1 MNSLKSRYDR
11 CQGDVAVLEG
21 ETWGGEARSLIRTRQ
36 AFILGA
42 VEWQTKAKSFRR
54 KVQHI
59 KYESK
64 AALANL
70 ILVLFKYFISV
81 VVVPP
86 TTHSCPFFDSAQPTG
101 TGSWCLYI
109 FGYLTQLGHRLLL
122 SVTFNPDPSG
132 WGWFF
137 AYWSDRRL
145 DSMLDY
151 LLTHSCSLA

>member
-1 MNSLKSRYDR
+1 M
-11 CQGDVAVLEG
+11 
-21 ETWGGEARSLIRTRQ
+21 
-36 AFILGA
+36 
-42 VEWQTKAKSFRR
+42 
-54 KVQHI
+54 QHI

-86 TTHSCPFFDSAQPTG
+86 TTHSCPFFGSAQPTG
-101 TGSWCLYI
+101 TGSWCLYV

-132 WGWFF
+132 LGGD
-137 AYWSDRRL
+137 SLHIDRRL